1 MAKHA
6 PKHLEVSGVAE
17 PRPTFSGHKA
27 TRLAVTAATTIA
39 MTGSTLLAPFSEA
52 GVSMTRLESR
62 PARHTLWEYVF
73 YVDIEGH
80 RDDAPVRAALE
91 ELARR
96 AAYLKILGS
105 YPVAVY

>member
-1 MAKHA
+1 MC
-6 PKHLEVSGVAE
+6 
-17 PRPTFSGHKA
+17 
-27 TRLAVTAATTIA
+27 
-39 MTGSTLLAPFSEA
+39 
-52 GVSMTRLESR
+52 RLESR
-62 PARHTLWEYVF
+62 PARSVLWEYVF

-80 RDDAPVRAALE
+80 REDPTIKAALG